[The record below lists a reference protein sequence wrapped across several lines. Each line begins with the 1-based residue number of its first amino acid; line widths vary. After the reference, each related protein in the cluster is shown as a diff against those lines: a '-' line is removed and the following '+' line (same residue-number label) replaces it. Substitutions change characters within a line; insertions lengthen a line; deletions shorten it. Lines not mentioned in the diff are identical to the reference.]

1 MTTQVAG
8 SLLKTFV
15 PDTGSGGRQGA
26 VPAPAAGDAAG
37 YRALFADGTWKTV
50 LRVTDLNSQYL
61 RLDGT
66 NTPSATLN
74 MATNKITGLGAPT
87 ANSDAATKQYVDA
100 AVSSGM
106 TIEAGAG
113 LSFTGTTLNVG
124 GTANRIT
131 VTADNVDIASTY
143 VGQSSITTVGTI
155 SSGTWNGG
163 AIGVAYGGTGTTT
176 ATGTGSNVLS
186 VSPTF
191 TGTPL
196 VPNAAVDTNTQ
207 QIASTA
213 FVISQGYLKTATAA
227 TTYQPLNGNL
237 TALSA
242 VTTNGLA
249 VRTAANTWTSRSIAG
264 TGTDITVA
272 NGDGVSGNPT
282 VSAGTN
288 IPKKNAANVYTG
300 VNTFPGFG
308 NDVNSNVF
316 LGSASL
322 VNAST
327 NGFAYI
333 PAVSGAP
340 TGTPTTNTGR
350 RPMTWDSANNIL
362 YIHNGTEWK
371 NVGESGGSGGAG
383 DVNPTPNT
391 LALRDGGGGIN
402 AVIFNSSSDERLKTN
417 ITNYVASGS
426 VLELVA
432 KTFEWKHN
440 PHKPQ
445 LGLIAQDVETILPV
459 AVSTRSD
466 GLKSINYDAIVAALI
481 TEVKSLKEQVN
492 LLENKIHESNVR

>member
-15 PDTGSGGRQGA
+15 PDTGAGGRAGA

-113 LSFTGTTLNVG
+113 LSFAGTTLNVG

-176 ATGTGSNVLS
+176 ATGSGSNVLS
-186 VSPTF
+186 ASPAL
-191 TGTPL
+191 TGIPTAPT
-196 VPNAAVDTNTQ
+196 AAVDTNTTQ
-207 QIASTA
+207 LATTA
-213 FVISQGYLKTATAA
+213 FVIGQNYLKSTAA
-227 TTYQPLNGNL
+227 DGNFQPLNAGL
-237 TALSA
+237 TSITAMGTGIPVKTSTTA
-242 VTTNGLA
+242 FTSRTIVGEGTNIVVTNG
-249 VRTAANTWTSRSIAG
+249 N
-264 TGTDITVA
+264 
-272 NGDGVSGNPT
+272 GVSGNPT
-282 VSAGTN
+282 ITAGANLPKINGTN
-288 IPKKNAANVYTG
+288 TFTG
-300 VNTFPGFG
+300 VNTFAGLS
-308 NDVNSNVF
+308 NDLANNVF
-316 LGSASL
+316 LGGSNVA
-322 VNAST
+322 AEAT
-327 NGFAYI
+327 NGFAYVPTSVAI
-333 PAVSGAP
+333 P
-340 TGTPTTNTGR
+340 TGTPTVNTGR
-350 RPMTWDSANNIL
+350 SPLVWNSGNAKL
-362 YIHNGTEWK
+362 Y
-371 NVGESGGSGGAG
+371 VYSGGVWNDVGAG
-383 DVNPTPNT
+383 GSTFEPDVNPTANT
-391 LALRDGGGGIN
+391 IALRDLTGSVN
-402 AVIFNSSSDERLKTN
+402 AVSFNSSSDERLKTN

-432 KTFEWKHN
+432 KTFEWKHS